1 METTYTSYRYDMIIT
16 KEDLLKRIHVDPNIM
31 VGKPV
36 IRGTRLTVGHI
47 LGLLADGWTFP
58 EIQAEHRKLTEEDI
72 AACLVFAQETV
83 DHATFVPLVGNC

>member
-1 METTYTSYRYDMIIT
+1 MLT
-16 KEDLLKRIHVDPNIM
+16 KEELLNRIHIDPNIM

-47 LGLLADGWTFP
+47 LGLLADGWTFQ
-58 EIQAEHRKLTEEDI
+58 EINAEHRKLTAEDI

-83 DHATFVPLVGNC
+83 DHY